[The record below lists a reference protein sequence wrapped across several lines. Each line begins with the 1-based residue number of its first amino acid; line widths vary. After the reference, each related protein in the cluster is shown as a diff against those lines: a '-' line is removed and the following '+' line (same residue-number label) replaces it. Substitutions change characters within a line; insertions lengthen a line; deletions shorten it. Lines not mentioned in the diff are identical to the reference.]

1 MPMNQQQRATST
13 VLPLK
18 AALYHAVH
26 DQRGGVG
33 AVAGAYGFNV
43 NTLQHKL
50 NLNNEGRHV
59 LTATEFEAILAF
71 TRDPRIMDS
80 LCAVYGDAAW
90 FDLGGITQAGDDSL
104 FLQVGE
110 LVQTVGSTAKHVAE
124 ALADGRIS
132 AAELAQLEADAMRMH
147 AHVQA
152 LIAAA
157 RARMEGGA

>member
-26 DQRGGVG
+26 DLRGGVG
-33 AVAGAYGFNV
+33 AFAGTFGFNA

-59 LTATEFEAILAF
+59 LTVAEFEAILAF

-80 LCAVYGDAAW
+80 LCNLYGDAAW
-90 FDLGGITQAGDDSL
+90 FDLGGLTKISDSSL
-104 FLQVGE
+104 FQQVGE
-110 LVQTVGSTAKHVAE
+110 MVSLVGETTRHVAD
-124 ALADGRIS
+124 AMADGRID
-132 AAELAQLEADAMRMH
+132 ADELARLERDANLLH
-147 AHVQA
+147 AAVQT
-152 LIAAA
+152 LIGTA
-157 RARMEGGA
+157 RARMEGTA

>member
-26 DQRGGVG
+26 DLRGGVG
-33 AVAGAYGFNV
+33 AFAGTFGFNP

-59 LTATEFEAILAF
+59 LTVAEFEAILSF

-80 LCAVYGDAAW
+80 LCSVFGNAAW
-90 FDLGGITQAGDDSL
+90 FDLGNLANLNDTSL
-104 FLQVGE
+104 FRQVADMVALVGE
-110 LVQTVGSTAKHVAE
+110 TAQDVAN
-124 ALADGRIS
+124 AMADGRID
-132 AAELAQLEADAMRMH
+132 ADELRRLERDAVQLH
-147 AHVQA
+147 AVIQTLLA
-152 LIAAA
+152 TAK
-157 RARMEGGA
+157 ARMEGAA